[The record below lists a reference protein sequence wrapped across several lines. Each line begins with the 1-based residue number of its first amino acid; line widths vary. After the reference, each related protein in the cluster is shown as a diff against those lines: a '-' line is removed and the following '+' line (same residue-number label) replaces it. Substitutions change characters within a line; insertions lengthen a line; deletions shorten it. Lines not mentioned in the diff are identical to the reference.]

1 MTEYPKTGQGLAK
14 PFTGT
19 EKRYTN
25 PDLHRRIEE
34 NSNTDLE
41 IINIDSYRIISVN
54 NDNTDENE
62 RP

>member
-1 MTEYPKTGQGLAK
+1 MTDYPKTGQGIAQ
-14 PFTGT
+14 PFIGT

-34 NSNTDLE
+34 NSNISLE
-41 IINIDSYRIISVN
+41 IINVESYRVKSIN
-54 NDNTDENE
+54 EGNTDENE